1 MTRYLAQCVKINN
14 QDICGPLDPN
24 INTIG
29 DLLNKKLIPFLY
41 PMAALVLFFILVWGG
56 YDFLMSH
63 GAVEKVKSAQ
73 AKITAGIV
81 GFVLLMLS
89 FLIVKLI
96 SYIFGIG
103 GGII

>member
-1 MTRYLAQCVKINN
+1 MSRYFAQSLTIGG
-14 QDICGPLDPN
+14 QQIQGPLDAS

-41 PMAALVLFFILVWGG
+41 PMAALVLFFILIWGG
-56 YDFLMSH
+56 YDFLTSH
-63 GAVEKVKSAQ
+63 GVAEKAKNAQ
-73 AKITAGIV
+73 AKITAGII

-96 SYIFGIG
+96 SFIFGIG
-103 GGII
+103 SGII

>member
-1 MTRYLAQCVKINN
+1 
-14 QDICGPLDPN
+14 
-24 INTIG
+24 
-29 DLLNKKLIPFLY
+29 
-41 PMAALVLFFILVWGG
+41 MAALMLFFILVWGG

-63 GAVEKVKSAQ
+63 GAAEKVKSAQ

-96 SYIFGIG
+96 SYIFNLG

>member
-1 MTRYLAQCVKINN
+1 MNKYLATILKIGG
-14 QDICGPLDPN
+14 QEIKDSLDPS

-63 GAVEKVKSAQ
+63 GTAEKVKSAQ

-96 SYIFGIG
+96 SFIFGIG
-103 GGII
+103 SGII

>member
-1 MTRYLAQCVKINN
+1 MNKYLAQRLMISGIPI
-14 QDICGPLDPN
+14 QGPLDAS

-41 PMAALVLFFILVWGG
+41 PMAALVLFFILIWGG
-56 YDFLMSH
+56 YDFLTSH
-63 GAVEKVKSAQ
+63 GVAEKAKNAQ

-96 SYIFGIG
+96 SFIFGIG
-103 GGII
+103 SGII

>member
-1 MTRYLAQCVKINN
+1 MNRYFAQSLTIGGQEIK
-14 QDICGPLDPN
+14 GPLDAS

-56 YDFLMSH
+56 YDFLMSQ
-63 GAVEKVKSAQ
+63 GTAEKVKNAQ
-73 AKITAGIV
+73 AKITAGII
-81 GFVLLMLS
+81 GFVLLLLS

-96 SYIFGIG
+96 SFIFNMG